1 MTLSKSILQEKLDQ
15 PFRYFERVASSNDL
29 AKSWLEEGAPH
40 GAVVVADEQARGRG
54 RKGRAWRSPAG
65 AALAVSI
72 ILRPPA
78 AQAPRIN
85 MIGALSV
92 FDLAAQAG
100 CEAIGIKWPN
110 DIQAQGKKISGIL
123 VENVWMQDDL
133 RGVVLGIGV
142 NVRID
147 FSGTDLSETAISL
160 EAAAGRSLDRAE
172 LLRALLERVDFWYQ
186 RIDTEHVFDTW
197 KSRLNMLG
205 KPVLAEGFAGRALDV
220 TAAGVLLV
228 EDCHGVVREVSA
240 GDVMA
245 VAEQRSM
252 E

>member
-1 MTLSKSILQEKLDQ
+1 MTLSESILQDKLDQ
-15 PFRYFERVASSNDL
+15 PFRYFKRVASSNDI

-40 GAVVVADEQARGRG
+40 GAVVVADEQVRGRG

-78 AQAPRIN
+78 AQAARIN

-110 DIQAQGKKISGIL
+110 DIQAQGKKVSGIL

-160 EAAAGRSLDRAE
+160 EAAAGRSLNRAE
-172 LLRALLERVDFWYQ
+172 LLPALLKRVDFWYQ
-186 RIDTEHVFDTW
+186 RIDTEDVFDTW

-205 KPVLAEGFAGRALDV
+205 KPILAEGLAGRALDV

-228 EDCHGVVREVSA
+228 ENCHGVVHEVSA

-245 VAEQRSM
+245 LTGQRSM
-252 E
+252 